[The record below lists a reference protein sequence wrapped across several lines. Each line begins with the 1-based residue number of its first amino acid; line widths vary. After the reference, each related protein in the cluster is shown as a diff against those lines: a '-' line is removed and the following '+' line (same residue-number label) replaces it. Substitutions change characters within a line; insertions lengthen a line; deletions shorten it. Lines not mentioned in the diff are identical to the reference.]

1 MFTGARDKLVD
12 KCLFTMMLTQLKKAA
27 ALLQVL
33 QNYLLEPNCLTHLA
47 NQ

>member
-12 KCLFTMMLTQLKKAA
+12 KCLFTTMLRQVKAA

-33 QNYLLEPNCLTHLA
+33 QNYLLKPNCLTPLA